1 MKDVKKYSYRDISII
16 CENLCTLYNNGLQIT
31 RSIELLE
38 DFPLRKDYKLS
49 IKKIAYEIKK
59 GSSLEQGFSI
69 FKPLYP
75 SFFLGMISIGEKT
88 GKLSDVFREMSI
100 YYKRKD
106 TMKKE
111 IINASIYP
119 MFLIGAMIFMSIFF
133 ILFIIPQL
141 EDVYLSVGSELPY
154 LTKVLLNTSKWVNNS
169 PIIAFSFIAIWG
181 VLVPIIV
188 IKPYSKRIIEFI
200 RNRINILKEIRE
212 YEMILL
218 IKVIISSGINISL
231 ALKYCEEENSGNKL
245 YKKLND
251 RILKGDELSKAINE
265 VINLSKYT
273 IAMIKLGEESG
284 SLDERLEDLTETLS
298 KRCNERF
305 KKIAALLQPTV
316 IILMAF
322 LVVFFL
328 GVFVLPMFDGMYGG
342 IA

>member
-16 CENLCTLYNNGLQIT
+16 CENLCALYNNGLQIT
-31 RSIELLE
+31 RSMELLE

-49 IKKIAYEIKK
+49 IKKISYEIKK

-69 FKPLYP
+69 FKSLYP

-88 GKLSDVFREMSI
+88 GRLSDVFREMSI

-119 MFLIGAMIFMSIFF
+119 MFLIGAMVFISIFF

-141 EDVYLSVGSELPY
+141 EEVYLSVGSELPY

-188 IKPYSKRIIEFI
+188 IKPYFKRIIEFI
-200 RNRINILKEIRE
+200 INRINILKEIRE
-212 YEMILL
+212 YEIILL

-231 ALKYCEEENSGNKL
+231 ALKYCEEENSRNKL
-245 YKKLND
+245 YKELND

-265 VINLSKYT
+265 VIDLSKYT
-273 IAMIKLGEESG
+273 IAIIKLGEESG

-305 KKIAALLQPTV
+305 KKIASLLQPTV

>member
-16 CENLCTLYNNGLQIT
+16 CENLGALYNNGLQIT

-49 IKKIAYEIKK
+49 IKKISYEIKK
-59 GSSLEQGFSI
+59 GSSLEQGFAT
-69 FKPLYP
+69 FKSLYP
-75 SFFLGMISIGEKT
+75 SFLLGMISIGEKT
-88 GKLSDVFREMSI
+88 GRLSDVFREMSI

-106 TMKKE
+106 AMKKE

-119 MFLIGAMIFMSIFF
+119 MFLIGAMVFISIFF

-141 EDVYLSVGSELPY
+141 EEVYLSVGSELPY

-188 IKPYSKRIIEFI
+188 IKPYFKRIIEFI
-200 RNRINILKEIRE
+200 INRINILKEIRE

-231 ALKYCEEENSGNKL
+231 ALKYCEEENGRNKL
-245 YKKLND
+245 YKELND

-265 VINLSKYT
+265 VINISKYA
-273 IAMIKLGEESG
+273 IAIIKLGEESG

-305 KKIAALLQPTV
+305 KKIASLLQPTV

>member
-16 CENLCTLYNNGLQIT
+16 CENLCTLYNNGIQIT

-49 IKKIAYEIKK
+49 IKKISYEIKK
-59 GSSLEQGFSI
+59 GSSLEQGFAT
-69 FKPLYP
+69 FKSLYP
-75 SFFLGMISIGEKT
+75 SFLLGMISIGEKT
-88 GKLSDVFREMSI
+88 GRLSDVFREMSI

-119 MFLIGAMIFMSIFF
+119 MFLIGAMVFISIFF

-141 EDVYLSVGSELPY
+141 EEVYLSVGSELPY

-188 IKPYSKRIIEFI
+188 IKPYFKRIIEFI
-200 RNRINILKEIRE
+200 INRINILKEIRE
-212 YEMILL
+212 YEIILL

-231 ALKYCEEENSGNKL
+231 ALKYCEAENSRNKL
-245 YKKLND
+245 YKELND

-265 VINLSKYT
+265 VIDLSKYT
-273 IAMIKLGEESG
+273 IAIIKLGEESG

-305 KKIAALLQPTV
+305 KKIASLLQPTV

-328 GVFVLPMFDGMYGG
+328 GVFLLPMFDGMYGG

>member
-49 IKKIAYEIKK
+49 IKKISYEIKK
-59 GSSLEQGFSI
+59 GSSLEQGFAT
-69 FKPLYP
+69 FKSLYP

-88 GKLSDVFREMSI
+88 GRLSDVFREMSI

-119 MFLIGAMIFMSIFF
+119 IFLIGAMVFISVFF

-141 EDVYLSVGSELPY
+141 EEVYLSVGSELPY

-188 IKPYSKRIIEFI
+188 IKPSFKRIIEFI
-200 RNRINILKEIRE
+200 INRINILKEIRE
-212 YEMILL
+212 YEIILL

-231 ALKYCEEENSGNKL
+231 ALKYCEEENSRNKL
-245 YKKLND
+245 YKELND

-265 VINLSKYT
+265 VIDLSKYT
-273 IAMIKLGEESG
+273 IAIIKLGEESG

-305 KKIAALLQPTV
+305 KKIASLLQPTV

-328 GVFVLPMFDGMYGG
+328 GIFVLPMFDGMYGG